1 MPKQVDHDA
10 YRKDL
15 ARRAFPAFA
24 SKGYAALGVRE
35 LADELEIS
43 KSAFYHYFPSKAAL
57 YAAVCAYVIETDI
70 ESLRVF
76 LEQRR
81 RREASTVAFFRWVA
95 ANEGWLLRELGL
107 LVDAEKHREA
117 FELQR
122 GATDAYVE
130 ALSTLLDLEPA
141 AALKLFDLANGL
153 LFRRLVDGGPVDYV
167 EAGRWLTDALASAP
181 PATRRPGRAS
191 SGKR

>member
-1 MPKQVDHDA
+1 MPKHVDHDA

-15 ARRAFPAFA
+15 ARRAVPAFA

-35 LADELEIS
+35 LADELGIS
-43 KSAFYHYFPSKAAL
+43 KSAFYHYFPTKAAL
-57 YAAVCAYVIETDI
+57 YAAVCAYVIEADI
-70 ESLRVF
+70 GSLRSF
-76 LEQRR
+76 LEQSR
-81 RREASTVAFFRWVA
+81 RREPPTVTFFRWVES
-95 ANEGWLLRELGL
+95 NEAWLHQELGL
-107 LVDAEKHREA
+107 LADAQRHAEA

-141 AALKLFDLANGL
+141 SALMLFDLANGL
-153 LFRRLVDGGPVDYV
+153 LLRRFVDGGPVDYV
-167 EAGRWLTDALASAP
+167 EAGRWLADALASTP
-181 PATRRPGRAS
+181 PRSRRRKRAS